1 MEGNEKTMT
10 TTTTTT
16 TETKS
21 RLGRNKSEAN
31 MNKGGEKGSKITITK
46 TEISTENQGGRNGKL
61 QISRSGRNITEN
73 SGSTTEKK
81 VTKVRESS
89 KGGNKVETVTTRKQ
103 KLLSVHKEIILEE
116 VEVELNKKLQ
126 VLQLQQLQKL

>member
-61 QISRSGRNITEN
+61 QISRMN
-73 SGSTTEKK
+73 
-81 VTKVRESS
+81 
-89 KGGNKVETVTTRKQ
+89 
-103 KLLSVHKEIILEE
+103 
-116 VEVELNKKLQ
+116 
-126 VLQLQQLQKL
+126 